1 MLALFP
7 EITQKA
13 QAGDLET
20 LAVLIRSYFGAAG
33 GKSPKLSASDV
44 VRAFG
49 IPVGEVPIHYYG
61 AIAVKDEA
69 GEIKASMII
78 KENMSAAQRSFVL
91 CHLLGHFLFHIQP
104 ILARSEWKTSGFK
117 ELQDPMRRYAY
128 GDGLEGL
135 NAQAFNIEDLADRF
149 AGALLMPAAML
160 RRAVEKIGELEKV
173 ALIFGVERDV
183 VERRLD
189 DIGSRAGHGS
199 DAKTGARSSSP
210 VDVLNQL
217 AHSGETPRGFST
229 EQLVHEVDQ
238 PVAAMSRAVAAHSYQ
253 DTSSH
258 GVPSPGVATAQSQA
272 GSSRLSG
279 MDRIREIARKMD
291 KFSERDK
298 S

>member
-78 KENMSAAQRSFVL
+78 KENMSATQRSFVL

-104 ILARSEWKTSGFK
+104 ILARS
-117 ELQDPMRRYAY
+117 
-128 GDGLEGL
+128 
-135 NAQAFNIEDLADRF
+135 
-149 AGALLMPAAML
+149 
-160 RRAVEKIGELEKV
+160 
-173 ALIFGVERDV
+173 
-183 VERRLD
+183 
-189 DIGSRAGHGS
+189 
-199 DAKTGARSSSP
+199 
-210 VDVLNQL
+210 
-217 AHSGETPRGFST
+217 
-229 EQLVHEVDQ
+229 
-238 PVAAMSRAVAAHSYQ
+238 
-253 DTSSH
+253 
-258 GVPSPGVATAQSQA
+258 
-272 GSSRLSG
+272 
-279 MDRIREIARKMD
+279 
-291 KFSERDK
+291 
-298 S
+298 